1 MAEEE
6 KVTLFVSSGCGVCQ
20 EVKKLVEEGKF
31 NLPTI
36 DVVDVASED
45 GFPNVEKLGLTK
57 VPVAFKG
64 AQECKLLMDGE
75 SLFIDCG
82 GENPPR
88 ESDEQQNPGET
99 E

>member
-1 MAEEE
+1 MAEE
-6 KVTLFVSSGCGVCQ
+6 KVTLFVSEGCGVCK
-20 EVKKLVEEGKF
+20 EVRKLVEEGKF
-31 NLPTI
+31 NLEKI
-36 DVVDVASED
+36 DVVDVASEE

-64 AQECKLLMDGE
+64 TQECKLLMDGE

-82 GENPPR
+82 DNPPR

-99 E
+99 Q